1 MTVNHTPFR
10 SDLFTSGGAVC
21 STQCRLA
28 DLLTVRAC
36 AAGSGG
42 GAGGGG
48 AGAIVSQTPAA
59 AGWFMGYAVFS

>member
-28 DLLTVRAC
+28 DLLTVRRVLPVVV
-36 AAGSGG
+36 AALVE
-42 GAGGGG
+42 AL
-48 AGAIVSQTPAA
+48 V
-59 AGWFMGYAVFS
+59 